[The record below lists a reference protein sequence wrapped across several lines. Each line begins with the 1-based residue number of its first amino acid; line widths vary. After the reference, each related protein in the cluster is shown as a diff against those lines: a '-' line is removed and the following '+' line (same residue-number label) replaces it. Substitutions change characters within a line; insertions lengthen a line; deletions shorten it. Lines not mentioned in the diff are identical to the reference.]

1 MAENY
6 DDCTCASCE
15 QIPERTCYVSS
26 MDQVAQLI
34 SSFETKNT
42 VKFSCYKGIGNFGNH
57 GELIFINFWLTFAP
71 IIQFCW
77 VLSIAANVGI

>member
-26 MDQVAQLI
+26 MDQVAKLI

-57 GELIFINFWLTFAP
+57 GELIFINFWLTLAP
-71 IIQFCW
+71 IIQFC
-77 VLSIAANVGI
+77 

>member
-1 MAENY
+1 MEENY
-6 DDCTCASCE
+6 DDCAPCE

-26 MDQVAQLI
+26 MDQVAKLI

-42 VKFSCYKGIGNFGNH
+42 VKFSCYKGTGNFGSH

-71 IIQFCW
+71 IIQFC
-77 VLSIAANVGI
+77 